1 MTFVLA
7 AMINLVL
14 WNRGPCGI
22 INLFGLWEGKNKKP
36 ARDQTD
42 WSVFFEKRTH
52 AFGRK
57 RNRRVL
63 GYGLLYRV
71 RRSFR
76 VFSSD
81 LDSLAFGRIGLVS
94 FGYGWFFS
102 DLDSNVVCL

>member
-42 WSVFFEKRTH
+42 WSVFFEKR
-52 AFGRK
+52 
-57 RNRRVL
+57 
-63 GYGLLYRV
+63 
-71 RRSFR
+71 
-76 VFSSD
+76 
-81 LDSLAFGRIGLVS
+81 
-94 FGYGWFFS
+94 
-102 DLDSNVVCL
+102 